1 MELKQSNAFFIDEQ
15 KNLGVVFGNRY
26 VGLEIGYTV
35 QEEDGKVGQELE
47 LSELEKPYD
56 FNDESSFTRRK
67 DIPKVRLI
75 FMNKESID
83 TVIHNLQML
92 RDRSKGMELLDSSI
106 FGFDWSIR
114 AQKVFEAAEIKTV
127 RDLVRL
133 KRADLLKFRNMGKV
147 TLKEIDEWLDRKHL
161 EFGLKV

>member
-1 MELKQSNAFFIDEQ
+1 MERVQSNAFFTDEQ

-26 VGLEIGYTV
+26 VGIEIGYTV
-35 QEEDGKVGQELE
+35 QEDGKVGQELE

-67 DIPKVRLI
+67 DMPKVRLI

>member
-26 VGLEIGYTV
+26 VGIEIGYMV
-35 QEEDGKVGQELE
+35 QEDGKVGQELE

-56 FNDESSFTRRK
+56 FNDESSFTKRK
-67 DIPKVRLI
+67 DMPKVRLV

-147 TLKEIDEWLDRKHL
+147 TLAEIDEWMEKHNL
-161 EFGLKV
+161 QFGLDV